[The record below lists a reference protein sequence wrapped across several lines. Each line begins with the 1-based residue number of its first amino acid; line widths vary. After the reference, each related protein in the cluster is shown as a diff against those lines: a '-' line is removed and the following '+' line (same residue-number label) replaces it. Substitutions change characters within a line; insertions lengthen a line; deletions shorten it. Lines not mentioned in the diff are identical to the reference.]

1 MKYRNYTDEQIIENA
16 KTSKSM
22 AELLRSVGLKARG
35 SNFKT
40 MRKKIEILCIDTSH
54 WTGELWSKGRTL
66 KSIEDYSSRMARRK
80 KLISIRGYKCEG
92 CGVSDWLGHELLIE
106 VHHIDG
112 NNKNNQIDNLQLLC
126 PNCHSITPNFRNKKR
141 S

>member
-1 MKYRNYTDEQIIENA
+1 LGSKRYSDQDIIDNA
-16 KTSKSM
+16 KIVESM
-22 AELLRSVGLKARG
+22 AGLLCSLGLKACG
-35 SNFKT
+35 GNFQTIKQ
-40 MRKKIEILCIDTSH
+40 KVKILCVDTGH
-54 WTGELWSKGRTL
+54 WTGKLWNKDRTL
-66 KSIEDYSSRMARRK
+66 KSIEEYSSKMARRK